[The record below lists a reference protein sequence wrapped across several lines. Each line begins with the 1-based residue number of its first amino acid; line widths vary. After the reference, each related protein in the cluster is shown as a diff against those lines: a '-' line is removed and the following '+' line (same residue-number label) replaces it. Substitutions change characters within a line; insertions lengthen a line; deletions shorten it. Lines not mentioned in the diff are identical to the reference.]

1 MKKTIKIILIFA
13 LFIVACK
20 KKSTTTPAPATPVAT
35 LNGNM
40 TAKLNGNNWVSIQ
53 NTGLLIIEQS
63 NNVSG
68 LVLNGQ
74 TASDIFAIG
83 IDLPT
88 ASSTLVAGNHDLG
101 GALDDVTFTYSTK
114 TAGGGT
120 LSQDLTDSG
129 HVVITSVDNVNK
141 KVSGT
146 FNFKLHKVGSTA
158 SADSIKITA
167 GVFTNINYTIS
178 NQ

>member
-1 MKKTIKIILIFA
+1 MKRAIKIILIFA
-13 LFIVACK
+13 LFVLACK
-20 KKSTTTPAPATPVAT
+20 KKSTTTPAAATPVAT

-53 NTGLLIIEQS
+53 NTGELIIQQS
-63 NNVSG
+63 NNSSG

-74 TASDIFAIG
+74 TASDLFAIG
-83 IDLPT
+83 ISLPT
-88 ASSTLVAGNHDLG
+88 ASPTLVTGSHDLG
-101 GALDDVTFTYSTK
+101 GALDDVTFSYATK

-120 LSQDLTDSG
+120 LSQDLSDSG
-129 HVVITSVDNVNK
+129 NVVITSVDNANK
-141 KVSGT
+141 KISGT

-158 SADSIKITA
+158 SADSIKITT
-167 GVFTNINYTIS
+167 GVFTNINYTIV